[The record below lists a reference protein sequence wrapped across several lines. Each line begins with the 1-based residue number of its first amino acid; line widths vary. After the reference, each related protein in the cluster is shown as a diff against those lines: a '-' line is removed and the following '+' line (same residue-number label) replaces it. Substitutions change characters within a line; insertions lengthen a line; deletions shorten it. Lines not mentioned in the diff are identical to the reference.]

1 MSSYGI
7 NPLGVGAV
15 LPLALGGVIIGIVS
29 NVLFCILLAF
39 FLVMVVGITVF
50 RRKVK
55 ISKLSVYVNSV
66 YKKCELSCSL

>member
-50 RRKVK
+50 CRKVK

-66 YKKCELSCSL
+66 Y

>member
-15 LPLALGGVIIGIVS
+15 LPLALGGVIGIVS